1 MYPRFITVD
10 HRAFQQSVAHQ
21 IQQRL
26 QVFAALDHPARQ
38 GLAGDIDAVSA
49 KYFFEPIQRQAVDV
63 FGGQQHGQH
72 AGAGHALFDQLS
84 RFVSSDR
91 CRFTATARVDLADVF
106 DHADL
111 HRHDFQLFAGFF
123 ADDVFT
129 TAARAAQFVFGQFV
143 DDFDARHYAQRSIAP
158 GSTVFSD
165 GLACFKAFD
174 ARGCQHIASI
184 TGGGRASAQHPS
196 FKWVNTLLGN
206 VKNSL
211 AGTFHAFHL
220 KHAPRYLAEFEY
232 RFNRR
237 FDLGS
242 MIERFSYVALR
253 TPPMPY
259 RLLRLAEVYA

>member
-1 MYPRFITVD
+1 MQPRTQRYPQ
-10 HRAFQQSVAHQ
+10 H
-21 IQQRL
+21 L
-26 QVFAALDHPARQ
+26 QLRGVTALTNQEIA
-38 GLAGDIDAVSA
+38 
-49 KYFFEPIQRQAVDV
+49 
-63 FGGQQHGQH
+63 
-72 AGAGHALFDQLS
+72 
-84 RFVSSDR
+84 
-91 CRFTATARVDLADVF
+91 
-106 DHADL
+106 
-111 HRHDFQLFAGFF
+111 
-123 ADDVFT
+123 
-129 TAARAAQFVFGQFV
+129 
-143 DDFDARHYAQRSIAP
+143 HYAQRSIAP

-184 TGGGRASAQHPS
+184 TGGGRASVQHPS